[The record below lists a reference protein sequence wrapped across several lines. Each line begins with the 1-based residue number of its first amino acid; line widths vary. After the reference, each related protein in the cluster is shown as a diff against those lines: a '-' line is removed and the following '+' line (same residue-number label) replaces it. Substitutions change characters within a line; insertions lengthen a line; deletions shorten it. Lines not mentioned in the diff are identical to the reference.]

1 MIAFGERL
9 RVTGQPYHAISRRK
23 IHQAHPHGLPTRL
36 LDLAG
41 PGPDHP
47 ARGELVGALMVTADD
62 EVFAITSAGGVIRT
76 RAGEVKQSGRQTMG
90 VRLMNLAAG
99 DSVVA
104 LARNAESLAEGDQE
118 PSDSDE
124 EGDQG
129 PAEGE
134 ADLR

>member
-1 MIAFGERL
+1 V
-9 RVTGQPYHAISRRK
+9 VTAK
-23 IHQAHPHGLPTRL
+23 IVE
-36 LDLAG
+36 
-41 PGPDHP
+41 

-62 EVFAITSAGGVIRT
+62 EIFAITSAGGVIRT
-76 RAGEVKQSGRQTMG
+76 RADEVKQSGRQTMG

-124 EGDQG
+124 EGGQE
-129 PAEGE
+129 PTEGE
-134 ADLR
+134 ADLS

>member
-1 MIAFGERL
+1 
-9 RVTGQPYHAISRRK
+9 
-23 IHQAHPHGLPTRL
+23 
-36 LDLAG
+36 
-41 PGPDHP
+41 
-47 ARGELVGALMVTADD
+47 
-62 EVFAITSAGGVIRT
+62 
-76 RAGEVKQSGRQTMG
+76 MG

-134 ADLR
+134 ADLS